1 MVEIKKLNPKNFPAL
16 LREINDP
23 PETLYLRGTLPLAET
38 KLLTVVGSRHMSRYG
53 KDACEYL
60 IKGLSGYPVAIVSGL
75 ALGIDGTAHR
85 AALDAGIPTIA
96 VPGSGLAD
104 SVLYPRTH
112 LGLAGEILEA
122 GGALLSE
129 MEPEERAAPYTFPKR
144 NRIMAGMSHA
154 VLIIEA
160 GMKSGTLITA
170 RLATEYNRE
179 LLAVPHSIFN
189 EGGEGG
195 HLFMGLGARPVRTA
209 DDILDAL
216 DIEKSE
222 TEKKELSRTEDEQK
236 IFEMLSAPMLRDDLI
251 RLSGMPTGTA
261 NILLAAMELR
271 GLIVESMGEVRK
283 N

>member
-1 MVEIKKLNPKNFPAL
+1 
-16 LREINDP
+16 
-23 PETLYLRGTLPLAET
+23 
-38 KLLTVVGSRHMSRYG
+38 
-53 KDACEYL
+53 
-60 IKGLSGYPVAIVSGL
+60 
-75 ALGIDGTAHR
+75 
-85 AALDAGIPTIA
+85 
-96 VPGSGLAD
+96 
-104 SVLYPRTH
+104 
-112 LGLAGEILEA
+112 
-122 GGALLSE
+122 